1 MSDGSIR
8 IDTKIGTENVS
19 KDLKKLSAS
28 LKDGVE
34 KAAKGATVALA
45 GVAAGIAGIAAVS
58 KKFADTTGRIAD
70 MSQALGLSKRG
81 FQELDY
87 ALKLSGSSI
96 DSMQM
101 GMKALMEKAES
112 GSKDFDRL
120 GVSIRNVDG
129 SMRNQEDI
137 LRETISAFQR
147 MENGTEKAMLAQ
159 ELFSRSGQELMPIL
173 NAEAG
178 NLEELTKRAGELG
191 LVLSDETISAGE
203 ALGDAFDEL
212 ELSGKTLISNIFAPF
227 APLVKNVAN
236 WMMELTGNVST
247 AVTTHTQLSRETKT
261 LMEATN
267 NYKVAVQNLDSAQ
280 KDITDT
286 ERTLLKGRKEL
297 ARLAL
302 EKALAETSKGYA
314 KTTEQVAKLKKEE
327 ADRIAAL
334 SGQSLLM
341 KQLEDIINGPADAAR
356 DAGAA
361 LGLTSIESARE
372 VYAAEARTFEVLN
385 MNLIETQTKLTAV
398 STEQAEAIAE
408 IARAVN
414 DGTLNIDIYK
424 TTNRALYDDIM
435 ASAEAQKLLN
445 ETIEDAPKE
454 GTAPAGGN
462 RDEGSLDETYTRMI
476 EARKAA
482 QAEYEKAIDIS
493 NAKANAGLIT
503 QEENTK
509 NVNSAAQRYMDT
521 LLSLGYRFGDMT
533 TLGGQALEQLRE
545 HLKLTTEETQELSE
559 ETQEL
564 SEEEE
569 ALAAIRVKTDKEAA
583 ILNDKVLAGILSE
596 KEEREALIALC
607 ESQIDALYQ
616 MGATSDG
623 SDEKSA
629 ALREYIESMNRLK
642 KVSGDVAPVAEK
654 GLRGVLLAI
663 RDKSSGIVN
672 QVQVMMG
679 KMSNVIGSGFS
690 FVKGVFSKGF
700 SLLSNLAKFDPNAML
715 ASLQEFL
722 TGVENFFTVDLALS
736 PAWLKSAVEMIG
748 SFLSGII
755 QNLPAIMTTFGN
767 AINQLA
773 ALIIQYAPTFIESAG
788 QIIMALIMGLA
799 DAAPQLVTAA
809 VTVIMSLVTFILDNL
824 PELIMAAV
832 QMIVALINGLGQA
845 LPSLIYAIVNALP
858 EIISAI
864 ITAFPMIV
872 QAIVDNLP
880 AIIEAVL
887 YAIPMIVEALIQA
900 IPELLVAVGK
910 IAYSLIEGLW
920 NGIGAAFSGLFK
932 GLGDLF
938 WEWIIKPIRKLF
950 DMHSPSK
957 VFASLGGDMIQGL
970 FNGIL
975 SAGGAI
981 WDAVKGIFTGLW
993 DNIKNVFSGAWD
1005 LGKSVVS
1012 AIGDGIKGVA
1022 SGAVDLAKGA
1032 GSAIVSGV
1040 KTAGSAIV
1048 SGASAVG
1055 GAVASGASAVAS
1067 GAGKVLKKMKFWDVG
1082 SPNISADH
1090 VAMVHK
1096 GERIVPK
1103 TFNQD
1108 LMSGKTMMLA
1118 PEALSSI
1125 MASFT
1130 GLGRQS
1136 VNISGVVPVMIN
1148 DREIG
1153 RAAFEWLDVAAGGAY
1168 GY

>member
-34 KAAKGATVALA
+34 KASNGATVALA
-45 GVAAGIAGIAAVS
+45 GIAAGIAGIAAAS

-101 GMKALMEKAES
+101 GMKALMEKAEA

-120 GVSIRNVDG
+120 GVSIRNADG
-129 SMRNQEDI
+129 SMRNQEEI
-137 LRETISAFQR
+137 LKETISAFQR

-178 NLEELTKRAGELG
+178 NLEELTNRAGELG

-286 ERTLLKGRKEL
+286 ERTLLTGRKEL

-327 ADRIAAL
+327 ADRIAAVGRY
-334 SGQSLLM
+334 SSLM
-341 KQLEDIINGPADAAR
+341 KQLEIIANGPATAASAASKALGISITSARDSYGKAAR
-356 DAGAA
+356 
-361 LGLTSIESARE
+361 SFE
-372 VYAAEARTFEVLN
+372 AENLK
-385 MNLIETQTKLTAV
+385 LIETQTKLSTV

-414 DGTLNIDIYK
+414 DGSLNIDIYR
-424 TTNRALYDDIM
+424 TTNRALYNDIM
-435 ASAEAQKLLN
+435 ASAEAQKTFN
-445 ETIEDAPKE
+445 KE
-454 GTAPAGGN
+454 V
-462 RDEGSLDETYTRMI
+462 S
-476 EARKAA
+476 
-482 QAEYEKAIDIS
+482 EKPS
-493 NAKANAGLIT
+493 STIT
-503 QEENTK
+503 QEQIEEQEELEKLYNTT
-509 NVNSAAQRYMDT
+509 A
-521 LLSLGYRFGDMT
+521 
-533 TLGGQALEQLRE
+533 
-545 HLKLTTEETQELSE
+545 
-559 ETQEL
+559 
-564 SEEEE
+564 
-569 ALAAIRVKTDKEAA
+569 KTVA
-583 ILNDKVLAGILSE
+583 ILNDKVLAGIMTE
-596 KEEREALIALC
+596 KEEREALVGLYD
-607 ESQIDALYQ
+607 SQIDALYQ

-629 ALREYIESMNRLK
+629 ALREYIKIMNRMK

-654 GLRGVLLAI
+654 GLQGVLLAI

-672 QVQVMMG
+672 KVKVMMG
-679 KMSNVIGSGFS
+679 EMANVIGSGFS

-700 SLLSNLAKFDPNAML
+700 SLLSNLAKFDPTAML

-722 TGVENFFTVDLALS
+722 SGLENFFTVDIALS
-736 PAWLKSAVEMIG
+736 PVWLRSAFEMIG

-788 QIIMALIMGLA
+788 QIIMALIMCIA

-809 VTVIMSLVTFILDNL
+809 VTVIMSFVKFILENL
-824 PELIMAAV
+824 PELIMAGV

-872 QAIVDNLP
+872 QAIVDNIP

-887 YAIPMIVEALIQA
+887 YAIPLIALALIQA
-900 IPELLVAVGK
+900 IPQLIVAVLQV
-910 IAYSLIEGLW
+910 AYSIVEGLW

-950 DMHSPSK
+950 GIHSPST
-957 VFASLGGDMIQGL
+957 VFLGLGGDMIQGL
-970 FNGIL
+970 INGIL

-981 WDAVKGIFTGLW
+981 WNAVNGVFTGLW

-1022 SGAVDLAKGA
+1022 SGAGDLAKA
-1032 GSAIVSGV
+1032 
-1040 KTAGSAIV
+1040 AGSAIV
-1048 SGASAVG
+1048 SGAKAAGSAI
-1055 GAVASGASAVAS
+1055 ASGASAVAS
-1067 GAGKVLKKMKFWDVG
+1067 GAGKVVKKLKFWDVG

-1108 LMSGKTMMLA
+1108 IMSGNTMMLA